1 MNRPLVIA
9 AIVAVIFL
17 GIFLLLD
24 ARKTVYSISTIEP
37 ITMYN
42 HVGDNAYYYDS
53 KPAAVA
59 SVLKYYGESLSPEQA
74 QQLNNIFF
82 DGSKQKIINLG
93 LIRDYVKESFGY
105 DSEYVKVFKIEDFTK
120 YVYEQEIPLLAFLTL
135 EKDQPESL
143 KFLTAKVAIGINE
156 KNKTIIFDSYYK
168 GAGQEMPFDEFFK
181 RNNHYLMAIIPKNEN
196 YKENLATRK
205 TFPQATDVEKV
216 WPVISNIISARVAWQ
231 QDKEMS
237 FQYVDQAIKNPDFET
252 LPPVLKVQAHIYAAR
267 WYLYKKEYESAQT
280 AVNEAIRLNHD
291 LEKPHGNYWAGWE
304 NRPDYGTAF
313 TSTPQPY
320 SLDGRIKEAEKKY
333 PEAIVSYKKAL
344 EIWPNFEYV
353 KKRLASVE
361 KKLPK

>member
-93 LIRDYVKESFGY
+93 VIRDYVKESFGY
-105 DSEYVKVFKIEDFTK
+105 DSEYIPVFKIEDFTK
-120 YVYEQEIPLLAFLTL
+120 YVYEQKIQLLAFLTL

-143 KFLTAKVAIGINE
+143 KFLTAKVAIGIN
-156 KNKTIIFDSYYK
+156 KKIKLSFLTATTK
-168 GAGQEMPFDEFFK
+168 GP
-181 RNNHYLMAIIPKNEN
+181 
-196 YKENLATRK
+196 
-205 TFPQATDVEKV
+205 
-216 WPVISNIISARVAWQ
+216 
-231 QDKEMS
+231 
-237 FQYVDQAIKNPDFET
+237 
-252 LPPVLKVQAHIYAAR
+252 
-267 WYLYKKEYESAQT
+267 
-280 AVNEAIRLNHD
+280 
-291 LEKPHGNYWAGWE
+291 
-304 NRPDYGTAF
+304 
-313 TSTPQPY
+313 
-320 SLDGRIKEAEKKY
+320 
-333 PEAIVSYKKAL
+333 
-344 EIWPNFEYV
+344 V
-353 KKRLASVE
+353 KKCPLMNFS
-361 KKLPK
+361 

>member
-1 MNRPLVIA
+1 MNRLLVIA

-24 ARKTVYSISTIEP
+24 ARKTVYSIGTIDP
-37 ITMYN
+37 ITMYD
-42 HVGDNAYYYDS
+42 HVGEDAYYYDS

-93 LIRDYVKESFGY
+93 VIRDYVKESFGY
-105 DSEYVKVFKIEDFTK
+105 DSEYIPVFKIEDFTK
-120 YVYEQEIPLLAFLTL
+120 YVYEQKIPLLAFLTL

-156 KNKTIIFDSYYK
+156 KNKTIIFDSYYE
-168 GAGQEMPFDEFFK
+168 GAGQEMSFDEFFK
-181 RNNHYLMAIIPKNEN
+181 RNNHYLIAIIPKNEN
-196 YKENLATRK
+196 YKQNLATRR

-353 KKRLASVE
+353 KKQLASVE